1 MNKLI
6 VSLSPHVHGGDSVK
20 KNMYGV
26 LIALI
31 PAFLV
36 SLYFFGLGALIVTA
50 TSVAACLFF
59 EWAIGKFL
67 MKKQTTTICDG
78 SAIITGVLLAFNL
91 PSNLPIWIIILGA
104 LFAIGVGKMSFGGL
118 GCNPFNPA
126 LAGRVFL
133 LLSFPV
139 QMTTWPAV
147 GQLTAYTD
155 ATTAATPLAIMKGV
169 INGAPGYSLSDLPA
183 SLDLFIGNNG
193 GCLGEVSALALLLGL
208 AYMLWKK
215 IITWHIPVSILVTVF
230 VFSGV
235 IYFIDGYDKIK
246 IYWQMTDSI
255 NGTLGSGVLSEI
267 QDVLGQDWNISIWT
281 KIKVILGCDSVMIPF
296 SIYVP
301 PVMQLLSGGLMLG
314 AIFMATDY
322 VTSPMSHKGMLI
334 YGVCIGLLTV
344 VIRLFGAYPE
354 GMSFAILIMN
364 AFTPLINTYV
374 KPKRF
379 GEVAKKK

>member
-6 VSLSPHVHGGDSVK
+6 VSLSPHVHGGDSVQ

-67 MKKQTTTICDG
+67 MKKETTTICDG

-91 PSNLPIWIIILGA
+91 PSNLPVWIIILGA

-169 INGAPGYSLSDLPA
+169 ISGAPGMSLSDLPSSF
-183 SLDLFIGNNG
+183 SLLIGNNG
-193 GCLGEVSALALLLGL
+193 GCLGEVSALACCWDWPICCGRRLLHGTFPYPFWLRYL
-208 AYMLWKK
+208 YFQASC
-215 IITWHIPVSILVTVF
+215 TWVNPEMYVSPVV
-230 VFSGV
+230 
-235 IYFIDGYDKIK
+235 
-246 IYWQMTDSI
+246 
-255 NGTLGSGVLSEI
+255 
-267 QDVLGQDWNISIWT
+267 
-281 KIKVILGCDSVMIPF
+281 
-296 SIYVP
+296 
-301 PVMQLLSGGLMLG
+301 QLLSGGLMLG

-344 VIRLFGAYPE
+344 IIRLFGAYPE